1 MWRGCNEICETK
13 FVFSTWSKVHGSGGG
28 IICSVGN
35 YDAPT
40 HFPITGL
47 HEEVGGAGQPVTGEN
62 FVVMQFLDKELEQS
76 EFLFRSLPPQP
87 PISQSDVYS
96 LG

>member
-1 MWRGCNEICETK
+1 MA
-13 FVFSTWSKVHGSGGG
+13 VFPKHHSWLLLGKQT
-28 IICSVGN
+28 I
-35 YDAPT
+35 
-40 HFPITGL
+40 
-47 HEEVGGAGQPVTGEN
+47 GGAGQPVTGEN

>member
-1 MWRGCNEICETK
+1 MWRSCNEICETK
-13 FVFSTWSKVHGSGGG
+13 FVFSICSRVHGSGEGS
-28 IICSVGN
+28 ICSVGN
-35 YDAPT
+35 SDFPT

-76 EFLFRSLPPQP
+76 EFLFRSLPQLPA
-87 PISQSDVYS
+87 ISQSAV
-96 LG
+96 